1 MVENPTDIL
10 ELHPVAQAFNLI
22 SEGFD
27 RDLEND
33 ITKRIREN
41 IYEVVERLVVP
52 GTSIVDINCGTGIDA
67 IALAR
72 RGFRVTGIDISP
84 KMIEQA
90 ERKAEQGHLQNVS
103 FLHGSFERLSEAF
116 DEPAG
121 LVLSNF
127 AGLNCTANLFVVAR
141 EVSGIVSP
149 GGFLLAVVMPRFSL
163 WESLSYV
170 LRGQWKGSIRRFR
183 KRTTATGFRG
193 KTFIVHYHSPTSF
206 RRAFQPWFDMRQ
218 LIGVS
223 VFSPSPQSM
232 TFYHSYPRLVRWL
245 ERLDDLVAPL
255 PLFRS
260 IGDHYIM
267 VLQRRAS

>member
-22 SEGFD
+22 SEDFD

-41 IYEVVERLVVP
+41 IYEMIEGLVLP
-52 GTSIVDINCGTGIDA
+52 GSSIVDINCGTGIDA

-84 KMIEQA
+84 KMIEHA
-90 ERKAEQGHLQNVS
+90 KRKAEQDHLQNVS
-103 FLHGSFERLSEAF
+103 FLHGSFERLSEVF
-116 DEPAG
+116 DQPAD

-127 AGLNCTANLFVVAR
+127 AGLNCSVDLSVVAR
-141 EVSGIVSP
+141 EVGCIISP
-149 GGFLLAVVMPRFSL
+149 GGFLLAVVMPRFSF
-163 WESLSYV
+163 WESLSYF
-170 LRGQWKGSIRRFR
+170 LRGQWRGSIRRFR
-183 KRTTATGFRG
+183 KQTTATGFRG

-206 RRAFQPWFDMRQ
+206 ERAFQPWFDVRQ

-223 VFSPSPQSM
+223 IFSPSPQSM
-232 TFYHSYPRLVRWL
+232 SFYRSYPRLVRWL